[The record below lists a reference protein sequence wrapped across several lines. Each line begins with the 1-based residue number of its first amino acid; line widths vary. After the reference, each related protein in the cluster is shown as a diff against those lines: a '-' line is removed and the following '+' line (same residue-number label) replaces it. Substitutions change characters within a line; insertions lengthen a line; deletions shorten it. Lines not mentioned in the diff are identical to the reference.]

1 MKLNKKFD
9 IMMDRYTVY
18 DKMERMLKD
27 DKTAFDYELKTI
39 SELKN
44 KVRDSIIEYLEKQT
58 PDDIYDLFEESLN
71 KLEEVLKNYNA

>member
-18 DKMERMLKD
+18 DKMERILKE

-44 KVRDSIIEYLEKQT
+44 KVRDSIIGYLDKQDT
-58 PDDIYDLFEESLN
+58 ASIYDLFEESLN
-71 KLEEVLKNYNA
+71 KLEEVLKKL